1 MNPALTPATLFWA
14 QLALW
19 ICYVPA
25 SYAAYR
31 WSRVP
36 MRKARD
42 QRAICRLDGERSPRS
57 SEEDTHN
64 HRLANFLWPLLV
76 AMTIPTLVMLVY
88 HPYVRDTNASLLD
101 WVWPNFL
108 AQGTPQE
115 GRAAIARF
123 AFWGFGGAFLY
134 SFTMIWRRYMAM
146 DVTPNTYTYAGI
158 RFLTSM
164 FIGCTV
170 GALLGAARAA
180 GGRAVSEQA
189 MVPLC
194 AMVFFIGMFPDFGIA
209 YLRELAKRRLGG
221 AVVGQD
227 EVSLLCISGLDLWH
241 ESRFRQDGINNAHNL
256 ANTDLPRLVR
266 SFPFPVGQLVAWVD
280 EAILLTHVGEAR
292 MAQLK
297 GAGVVT
303 ASAVLRALGRPRRL
317 AQLAAASGVD
327 EGALSVLGLSL
338 QQSMNMARIMHFRAH
353 YLAELSRAEAGLW
366 TDGEDGEASLSDDDA
381 DGG

>member
-88 HPYVRDTNASLLD
+88 HPYVRDTNTSLLD

-108 AQGTPQE
+108 AQGSPQE

-180 GGRAVSEQA
+180 GGRAVSEFQLRYFEIWR
-189 MVPLC
+189 PL
-194 AMVFFIGMFPDFGIA
+194 
-209 YLRELAKRRLGG
+209 RN
-221 AVVGQD
+221 AVVCGT
-227 EVSLLCISGLDLWH
+227 VLHSLMH
-241 ESRFRQDGINNAHNL
+241 
-256 ANTDLPRLVR
+256 
-266 SFPFPVGQLVAWVD
+266 
-280 EAILLTHVGEAR
+280 GEADEIDP
-292 MAQLK
+292 
-297 GAGVVT
+297 VT
-303 ASAVLRALGRPRRL
+303 I
-317 AQLAAASGVD
+317 
-327 EGALSVLGLSL
+327 ALSTFTRLQADLARSL
-338 QQSMNMARIMHFRAH
+338 
-353 YLAELSRAEAGLW
+353 
-366 TDGEDGEASLSDDDA
+366 DA
-381 DGG
+381 VMRG